1 MRLYEAIY
9 IFRPDLS
16 DEDIDRTIEWLE
28 NMIKQGGEVKNIERW
43 GKKRLAYKVNKERY
57 GYYVLIHF
65 DGNADIVNELERNCR
80 HSEDVMKYITIRI
93 KKGEP
98 IKVEMEPEE
107 FREEAPV
114 AKESIET
121 KDEKKV
127 ETKDEEKVETKDEE
141 KVETKDEEK
150 VETKD
155 EEKVEE
161 EEEEKEVVGEES
173 DAEIEAT
180 QQEEPN

>member
-28 NMIKQGGEVKNIERW
+28 NMIKQGGEVRNIERW

-141 KVETKDEEK
+141 KE
-150 VETKD
+150 
-155 EEKVEE
+155 EE